1 LEEKPLQPLLKLCGN
16 HSLEDTAHSLS
27 STADYIGFVFAD
39 SKRRV
44 SRKQIQEWLTVHEKK
59 EKKLVALFVNE
70 TAETIRTIISSLPID
85 IIQCHGNES
94 AEEIDK
100 IKRTTKLT
108 VWKAIHHNEEAL
120 NLMKTYHGIADGFIV
135 DCKVGNQWGGTGVS
149 FDWTY
154 IPTYLNEGKKQGV
167 PVFIAGGINPDNI
180 EHVLDYQ
187 PDGIDVS
194 SGIEENGRKSRKLIR
209 QLEERMNRYGN
220 TSR

>member
-1 LEEKPLQPLLKLCGN
+1 MELRSMAYSVTLIPG
-16 HSLEDTAHSLS
+16 DG
-27 STADYIGFVFAD
+27 IGTEVSGAA
-39 SKRRV
+39 RRV
-44 SRKQIQEWLTVHEKK
+44 L
-59 EKKLVALFVNE
+59 
-70 TAETIRTIISSLPID
+70 
-85 IIQCHGNES
+85 ES
-94 AEEIDK
+94 
-100 IKRTTKLT
+100 
-108 VWKAIHHNEEAL
+108 
-120 NLMKTYHGIADGFIV
+120 
-135 DCKVGNQWGGTGVS
+135 TGVS